1 MFSYDKLQ
9 LKKNY
14 TGKNQL
20 TFKDKTLF
28 LFVFFLL
35 ERVSF
40 AENSTYIHTAH
51 EDTFKYQ

>member
-40 AENSTYIHTAH
+40 AENSTYIHTTH